1 MKRIKTYKLFLEGI
15 KDDDDFKRNLENLK
29 LSLYAMLEPIFSM
42 EKNVRMT
49 GDIESLSEG
58 ADSLIEILFNMFVD
72 SANSN
77 PDLSEEFKD
86 LVLENF
92 DKSLKNSKSIFIEK
106 SFKEGLDKSIDF
118 FVEFLEALKK
128 SVESEGEEWKEAK
141 EKDYED
147 MSKSEINALIDQAL
161 DDRDFDKVR
170 FLSQY
175 MKESFE
181 ITDDMKEDIQKFCDE
196 LVDFI
201 VRNYQVL

>member
-15 KDDDDFKRNLENLK
+15 KDDDDFKRKLENLK

-42 EKNVRMT
+42 EKNIRMT
-49 GDIESLSEG
+49 GDVENLSEG
-58 ADSLIEILFNMFVD
+58 ADSLIELLFNMFVQ
-72 SANSN
+72 SVNSN

-86 LVLENF
+86 LVLEKF

-106 SFKEGLDKSIDF
+106 SFKEGLDKSLDF
-118 FVEFLEALKK
+118 FVEFLEAIKK
-128 SVESEGEEWKEAK
+128 SAESEGEEWKQAK

-161 DDRDFDKVR
+161 DDRDFDKVK

-181 ITDDMKEDIQKFCDE
+181 ITDDMKADIQKFCDE

-201 VRNYQVL
+201 VKNYQVL

>member
-196 LVDFI
+196 LVNFI

>member
-58 ADSLIEILFNMFVD
+58 ADSLIELLFNMFVQ
-72 SANSN
+72 SVNSN

-86 LVLENF
+86 LVLEKF

-106 SFKEGLDKSIDF
+106 SFKEGLNKSLDF
-118 FVEFLEALKK
+118 FVEFLEAIKK
-128 SVESEGEEWKEAK
+128 SAESEGEEWKQAK
-141 EKDYED
+141 EKDYGD